1 MVKCTGCGEV
11 TGEVRV
17 EDQES
22 IVVMVRFMTE
32 STMSVLSRLF
42 FTCAWTERDS

>member
-1 MVKCTGCGEV
+1 MVKCSGCGEV

-32 STMSVLSRLF
+32 NTIIVFSIQIITRELM
-42 FTCAWTERDS
+42 ERDS

>member
-1 MVKCTGCGEV
+1 MVKCSGCGEV

-22 IVVMVRFMTE
+22 IVVMVMTE

-42 FTCAWTERDS
+42 ITCAWTERDS